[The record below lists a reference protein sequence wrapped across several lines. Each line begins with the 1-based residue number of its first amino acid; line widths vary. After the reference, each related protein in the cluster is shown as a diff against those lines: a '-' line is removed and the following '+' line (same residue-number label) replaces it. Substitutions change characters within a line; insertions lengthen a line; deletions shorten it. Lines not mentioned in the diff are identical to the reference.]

1 MIQVGPKCHNMYPY
15 KGEKEGVLRQTHEGE
30 DTKKGDDMTTE
41 AEMSGAA
48 TN

>member
-30 DTKKGDDMTTE
+30 DTKNEHSKQIYFRQIFE
-41 AEMSGAA
+41 V
-48 TN
+48 